1 MNGCG
6 SGCVC
11 KCGWAVI
18 KSDFDH
24 EGHEEQEVYNHGYS
38 NSFKEDYR
46 PSSFN
51 ASSARELSTT
61 ISAVMFCGI

>member
-1 MNGCG
+1 MEAYPSNPTPIFKG
-6 SGCVC
+6 
-11 KCGWAVI
+11 
-18 KSDFDH
+18 
-24 EGHEEQEVYNHGYS
+24 GHEEHEVYNHGYS
-38 NSFKEDYR
+38 NSSKKNYR